1 MKSNRQNLNME
12 QYKVEKTIEL
22 LPFLLETFSNR
33 SRNAVKSIL
42 TRGQVYVN
50 NEEITQHNYKLQPGY
65 TVSIQKNKV
74 AKAATFEK
82 MKILYEDEAII
93 VIEKDSGLLSVA
105 TENERSLTAYK
116 QLMEYVQKLDPK
128 NRIFVVHRLDRETS
142 GVLLFA
148 KSEKVKH
155 TLQEG
160 WKDMVKERSY
170 VALVEGIVKKP
181 EDTITSWLKET
192 KTFKMYSSPKSED
205 AKKAITHYKVIKANN
220 NLSLLSVYLETGR
233 KNQIRVHMSD
243 IGHPIVGDKKYGA
256 KGNAI
261 GRFGLHAIVLA
272 FKHPVTGELL
282 RFKSNIPTEFLKKR
296 Q

>member
-1 MKSNRQNLNME
+1 MKTNRQNSNME
-12 QYKVEKTIEL
+12 EYKVEKTTEL

-50 NEEITQHNYKLQPGY
+50 NQEITEHNYTLQPGY
-65 TVSIQKNKV
+65 SVTVQKNKA

-82 MKILYEDEAII
+82 MKILYEDDAII
-93 VIEKDSGLLSVA
+93 VIEKDSGLLSIA
-105 TENERSLTAYK
+105 TEKERSLTAYK
-116 QLMEYVQKLDPK
+116 QLMEYVQQSNPND
-128 NRIFVVHRLDRETS
+128 RIFVVHRLDRETS
-142 GVLLFA
+142 GVMLFA
-148 KSEKVKH
+148 KSEKIKKI
-155 TLQEG
+155 LQEG
-160 WKDMVKERSY
+160 WSEMVQERSY
-170 VALVEGIVKKP
+170 VALVEGIVKKS

-192 KTFKMYSSPKSED
+192 KTFKMYSSKKAGD
-205 AKKAITHYKVIKANN
+205 GKKAITHYKVIKANN

-256 KGNAI
+256 KANSI

-272 FKHPVTGELL
+272 IKHPVTSELL
-282 RFKSNIPTEFLKKR
+282 RFKSNIPTEFLKKK
-296 Q
+296 